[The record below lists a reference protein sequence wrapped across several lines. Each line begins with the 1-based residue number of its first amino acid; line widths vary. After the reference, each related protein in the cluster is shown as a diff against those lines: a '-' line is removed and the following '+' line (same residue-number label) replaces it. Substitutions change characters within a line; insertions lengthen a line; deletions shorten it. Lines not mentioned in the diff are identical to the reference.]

1 MKALVKYARQDGAA
15 EIRDVP
21 ECQIQ
26 SPEEVKIK
34 IQKTAICGTDIK
46 VLHGKD
52 KMFRPPVIMGHEFSG
67 VVMETGKNVSRL
79 QAGDR
84 VVVEPT
90 VQICGRCRYCRSGHY
105 NLCSQRLIAGF
116 SAPGSFTEYA
126 VRNET
131 FVHKLPDSVDLAA
144 GALGEPLAVS
154 VHAALER
161 SRILPGDV
169 VVITGPGT
177 TGLLITQ
184 IAAAA
189 GGRVLV
195 VGTAADADRLNIA
208 RQIGAEHTFAIE
220 TQKPLL
226 EETIQECTSGYGA
239 DLVFECSGVE
249 SAAALCLE
257 LAARQGQYIQVGI
270 FAGKN
275 VAINLDTLCYRE
287 ISLVGTFSQKPSAW
301 KKALELLHTGKI
313 HLSPLLG
320 PTLPLSDWKKGF
332 ALMEK
337 RQAVKVLFD
346 PIF

>member
-1 MKALVKYARQDGAA
+1 MKALVKYSQEDGAA

-46 VLHGKD
+46 VLHGRD
-52 KMFRPPVIMGHEFSG
+52 QMFRPPVIMGHEFSG
-67 VVMETGKNVSRL
+67 IVVETGKEVSRL
-79 QAGDR
+79 TAGDQ

-90 VQICGRCRYCRSGHY
+90 VKICGQCRYCRGGSY
-105 NLCSQRLIAGF
+105 NLCSHRLIAGF

-126 VRNET
+126 VRNEK
-131 FVHKLPDSVDLAA
+131 FVHKLPGGVDLAA

-189 GGRVLV
+189 GGRVLM

-208 RQIGAEHTFAIE
+208 CQIGAEHTFAIQ

-226 EETIQECTSGYGA
+226 VNTVQELTSGYGA

-249 SAAALCLE
+249 TAANLCLE
-257 LAARQGQYIQVGI
+257 LSSKQGQYIQVGI

-275 VAINLDTLCYRE
+275 VSINLDTLCYRE